1 MYLRNL
7 YPVPKSF
14 SENGS
19 ERFAFGSRVTARTG
33 SLPPEYAARAKYLWR
48 RFSCDASELE
58 LVPAIDGFKL
68 LIGSADCRLQQGD
81 SYAIKACKTGV
92 CVAAKDAVSLL
103 DGIKTLVQLICPI
116 DLTEGSEAFYI
127 SAAEIHDA
135 PAIAFRAIHLCIFP
149 DTSLFNIEKAIHLAG
164 FLKFTHVVLE
174 FWGTFRYECLPALSW
189 RGRSFSKEELAPLV
203 ELARSYGMEIIPMV
217 NHCGHA
223 SQSRSRYGRHTVL
236 DQDPRLSCLFEPD
249 GWTWCLSNPDTYKL
263 QQAMRNELKDLCGP
277 GSYFHL
283 GFDEAYSFATCD
295 RCRRRVSHELL
306 AEYLNR
312 LTEDVCASGRRPIV
326 WHDQFIRRSDFGEGS
341 IIANGG
347 DRGTADA
354 LNMLDRR
361 IIIADWQYG
370 YTDGFDP
377 TSKLFME
384 KGFDTIICPWDDPE
398 NVRSVSGSVKTLG
411 AFGVMFTSWDHLPA
425 FLQDAG
431 SWANCAWMKELYP
444 PKAPITESA
453 CLLRRLYDTHGD
465 FDRAGWNLN
474 EVLQ

>member
-14 SENGS
+14 SEDGS
-19 ERFAFGSRVTARTG
+19 ERFPFGSRVTARTG

-58 LVPAIDGFKL
+58 LVTASDGFKL

-116 DLTEGSEAFYI
+116 DLTEGSEAFYV

-263 QQAMRNELKDLCGP
+263 QQAMRNELEDLCGP

-326 WHDQFIRRSDFGEGS
+326 WHDQFIRCSDFGEGS

-465 FDRAGWNLN
+465 FDRAG
-474 EVLQ
+474 